1 MFATKDAT
9 ESAHIQTASPWH
21 RVRLVLFALLSAFFS
36 FGCMTWTTM
45 VEVTRNEEG
54 QHLIGTSIR
63 FEFNKRL
70 WDELKADERK
80 SLSQMGDPLKE
91 QGWKVET
98 SDGGRIINMTRD
110 PAALDKLSEQ
120 GWTVNEQPL
129 ETGRIVT
136 ATLPFLGLEGTKS
149 DDPSKEPIQNIT
161 VVIDESDPAATRY
174 TYRSKIF
181 IDIEEQA
188 PDSGSSSPPPS
199 GEDSWG
205 AAIAQAIEESP
216 DVQRLEQALKE
227 AGPPK
232 LIIGAALPGTVEN
245 ATINGEP
252 GGTLGG
258 NTVEWTIDTQ
268 KSGTYNLE
276 ATALG
281 SQMELA
287 ITQFDIEGT
296 EVTTPEGPAY
306 SISDTLK
313 VNVRVAGQNKDTKE
327 QDFEKFNPI
336 SVKLYYDDKEIDTGQ
351 TDEGGNIS
359 FSFTPPAEAPAADTP
374 VGDAPAEV
382 SSHTVKV
389 VASKKGLK
397 DVEESKKI
405 QVSSGKKKEGVDL
418 TVDHIEVVQVIQTKD
433 NQIPLV
439 AGKKA
444 VVRVFVVANGGGEG
458 ATVDGVTASLTV
470 RGAGANRPTPLIN
483 GPIKASGQ
491 VNRADK
497 DGSLNFELLAGDA
510 VAGEWQFEAT
520 VNPGK
525 TVKEADYDNNTLKSP
540 LVVTFAKQNVLRI
553 GYVQVGWLD
562 SEGREIEYAWP
573 GDPSNNHL
581 LLKKLYPIAEDGLQY
596 YEMPFRVRVTTK
608 GPFLLAEKHLQRKL
622 RTYYNMILVDPPD
635 QLTAWVPYTATLGKG
650 GQAEPVQP
658 TELDPVGR
666 VSYMAETSQF
676 SLPLAQR
683 FMAHEI
689 GHNLGLQHT
698 NTKGDPDCTLA
709 PNPNDPFYWGS
720 DSAKIG
726 EVGYDT
732 TTNNVIPDTRYD
744 LMAYCPPEKLWI
756 SPRHYKR
763 LFDGGWQASNV
774 NIVSAG
780 DALVVQGRAGIY
792 GEIEIEYTYHLPAPG
807 RKGGGL
813 SANRASLALLPGA
826 RNLVGYRPAAT
837 TTGEGDYCARF
848 SDANGETLGEH
859 CFNLDFEDI
868 ETGEPLD
875 EAGFSLKLPY
885 PDGTAKVSVLHN
897 GEIGATIEA
906 SSSAPSVNISSP
918 AQGETLDGQHTVSW
932 SAEDADGDALNYA
945 VLYSP
950 DGGNSWFPL
959 SLNSQDPQLDL
970 DTSEIAGGDKVF
982 FRVLASDGL
991 NTTQSEVG
999 PINVPNSPPYEPPAL
1014 TSEASPSAA
1023 VPPPTGA
1030 FPAFAVLA
1038 AVAGGGVV
1046 LLAGAGLLVAA
1057 VRRRPRSRPIQ
1068 VPAQAQTQTHS
1079 HPQPAPRPY
1088 PPSDDPFTIAERQ
1101 FAQVNNDF
1109 RAGRITPAQ
1118 YEAAVQALRVQDAYG
1133 RYWQIGADNGKWH
1146 VYDGQS
1152 WVQAQPPRPPA
1163 G

>member
-1 MFATKDAT
+1 MLATKDAT
-9 ESAHIQTASPWH
+9 ESAHVQTAFPWH

-45 VEVTRNEEG
+45 VEVTSNEEG

-63 FEFNKRL
+63 YEFNKRL
-70 WDELKADERK
+70 WDELDADERK
-80 SLSQMGDPLKE
+80 SVSQMGDPLKE

-110 PAALDKLSEQ
+110 PAPLDKLSEQ
-120 GWTVNEQPL
+120 GWAVNERAL

-136 ATLPFLGLEGTKS
+136 ATLPFLGAQGTKS
-149 DDPSKEPIQNIT
+149 DEPAKEPVQNIT

-181 IDIEEQA
+181 IDLSEQA

-232 LIIGAALPGTVEN
+232 LIIGTALPGTVEN

-258 NTVEWTIDTQ
+258 NTVEWTIDLE

-281 SQMELA
+281 TQMELA
-287 ITQFDIEGT
+287 ITQFDIEGN
-296 EVTTPEGPAY
+296 EVTTPDGPAY

-313 VNVRVAGQNKDTKE
+313 VNVRVAGQNKETKK

-351 TDEGGNIS
+351 TDEGGNVS

-374 VGDAPAEV
+374 AGDAPAEV
-382 SSHTVKV
+382 SSHTLKV

-397 DVEESKKI
+397 DAEESKKI
-405 QVSSGKKKEGVDL
+405 QVSRVKKEVGVDL
-418 TVDHIEVVQVIQTKD
+418 TVDHIEVVQVIQD
-433 NQIPLV
+433 VNNSIPLV
-439 AGKKA
+439 ANKKT
-444 VVRVFVVANGGGEG
+444 VVRVFVVANGSDGSP
-458 ATVDGVTASLTV
+458 VDGVTASLTV
-470 RGAGANRPTPLIN
+470 RSAGADRQASLIN
-483 GPIKASGQ
+483 GPIKASSQ

-497 DGSLNFELLAGDA
+497 DGSLNFELLPGDT
-510 VAGEWQFEAT
+510 VPGVRQFVAT

-525 TVKEADYDNNTLKSP
+525 TVKETDYDNNNLKVP
-540 LVVTFAKQNVLRI
+540 LVVTFDKQNVLRI
-553 GYVQVGWLD
+553 GYVRVGWLD
-562 SEGREIEYAWP
+562 SERHREDDYNWP

-581 LLKKLYPIAEDGLQY
+581 LLKKIYPIAEDGLQY

-608 GPFLLAEKHLQRKL
+608 GPFLLAEAHLQRTL
-622 RTYYNMILVDPPD
+622 RTYYNLIVADPPD
-635 QLTAWVPYTATLGKG
+635 QLAAWVPAIATMGKG
-650 GQAEPVQP
+650 GQAEAVRLTQ
-658 TELDPVGR
+658 LDPVGR
-666 VSYMAETSQF
+666 VSYMAETSEF

-689 GHNLGLQHT
+689 GHNLGLKHT
-698 NTKGDPDCTLA
+698 GTKGDADCTFA
-709 PNPNDPFYWGS
+709 KNDDPFYWGS
-720 DSAKIG
+720 DSAKIL
-726 EVGYDT
+726 EIGYDIA
-732 TTNNVIPDTRYD
+732 TNNVIPDTYYD
-744 LMAYCPPEKLWI
+744 LMAYCPPAKSWI
-756 SPRHYKR
+756 SPRHYKT
-763 LFDGGWQASNV
+763 LFGGGLQASGINTAP
-774 NIVSAG
+774 IS
-780 DALVVQGRAGIY
+780 DTLIIQGRAWDEGQ
-792 GEIEIEYTYHLPAPG
+792 IEIEYTYRPFPG
-807 RKGGGL
+807 RKGGF

-826 RNLVGYRPAAT
+826 SNLIRYRPAPI

-859 CFNLDFEDI
+859 CFDLDFEDI

-885 PDGTAKVSVLHN
+885 LEGTSKVSVLHN
-897 GEIGATIEA
+897 GEVGATIEA
-906 SSSAPSVNISSP
+906 SSGAPTVNISSP
-918 AQGETLDGQHTVSW
+918 AQGETWDGQHTVSW
-932 SAEDADGDALNYA
+932 SAEDSDGDALNYA

-950 DGGNSWFPL
+950 DGGKAWFPL
-959 SLNSQDPQLDL
+959 SVNSQDAQLDL
-970 DTSEIAGGDKVF
+970 DTTEIAGGDNIF

-991 NTTQSEVG
+991 NTSQSEVG
-999 PINVPNSPPYEPPAL
+999 PITVPNSPPYESHAPPSESS
-1014 TSEASPSAA
+1014 TSVA
-1023 VPPPTGA
+1023 VPPTAGA
-1030 FPAFAVLA
+1030 FPAFVVLA

-1057 VRRRPRSRPIQ
+1057 TRRRPRPTQ
-1068 VPAQAQTQTHS
+1068 VPLRPQAPTQARYA
-1079 HPQPAPRPY
+1079 QPAPPNPY
-1088 PPSDDPFTIAERQ
+1088 TASVEDPFTRAERQ
-1101 FAQVNNDF
+1101 FSLMNSDF
-1109 RAGRITPAQ
+1109 RAGRISPAQ
-1118 YEAAVQALRVQDAYG
+1118 YEAAVQALRVQDVYG
-1133 RYWQIGADNGKWH
+1133 RHWQIGPDNGKWH
-1146 VYDGQS
+1146 VYDGQA

>member
-1 MFATKDAT
+1 MVATKHAT
-9 ESAHIQTASPWH
+9 ESAHIQTASRWH

-45 VEVTRNEEG
+45 VEVTRDEEG

-63 FEFNKRL
+63 YEFNKRL

-80 SLSQMGDPLKE
+80 SMSQMGDPLKE

-120 GWTVNEQPL
+120 GWKVTEQQL

-136 ATLPFLGLEGTKS
+136 ATLPFLGAEGTKS
-149 DDPSKEPIQNIT
+149 DDPSKEPVQNII

-181 IDIEEQA
+181 IDLSEQA
-188 PDSGSSSPPPS
+188 PDSGSTSPPPS
-199 GEDSWG
+199 SEDSWG

-216 DVQRLEQALKE
+216 DVQRLEQALKD

-232 LIIGAALPGTVEN
+232 LIIGTTLPGTVEN

-252 GGTLGG
+252 VGTLGG

-296 EVTTPEGPAY
+296 EVTTPDGPAY
-306 SISDTLK
+306 PISDTLK
-313 VNVRVAGQNKDTKE
+313 VNVRVAGQNKETKE

-359 FSFTPPAEAPAADTP
+359 FSFTPPAEAPAADAP
-374 VGDAPAEV
+374 AGDAPAEV
-382 SSHTVKV
+382 SSHTIKV
-389 VASKKGLK
+389 VASKKGLQ
-397 DVEESKKI
+397 DAEESKKI
-405 QVSSGKKKEGVDL
+405 QISRGKKKDGVDL
-418 TVDHIEVVQVIQTKD
+418 TVDHIEVVQVIQD
-433 NQIPLV
+433 VNNSIPLV
-439 AGKKA
+439 AGKKS
-444 VVRVFVVANGGGEG
+444 VVRVFVVANGGDGSS
-458 ATVDGVTASLTV
+458 VDGVTASLTV
-470 RGAGANRPTPLIN
+470 RGAGADRQASPVN
-483 GPIKASGQ
+483 GPIKASSQ

-497 DGSLNFELLAGDA
+497 DGSLNFELLPGDI
-510 VAGEWQFEAT
+510 VPGERLFEAT

-525 TVKEADYDNNTLKSP
+525 TVKETDYDNNNLKVP

-553 GYVQVGWLD
+553 GYVRVGWQD
-562 SEGREIEYAWP
+562 SERHSEDEYIWP

-581 LLKKLYPIAEDGLQY
+581 LLKKLYPMAEDGLQY

-608 GPFLLAEKHLQRKL
+608 GPFLLAEQHLQREL

-635 QLTAWVPYTATLGKG
+635 QLTAWVPAIATMGKG

-698 NTKGDPDCTLA
+698 ATKGDADCRFA
-709 PNPNDPFYWGS
+709 PNPKDPFYWGS

-732 TTNNVIPDTRYD
+732 STNEVIPDTRYD
-744 LMAYCPPEKLWI
+744 LMAYCPPEKSWI
-756 SPRHYKR
+756 APRHYKK
-763 LFDGGWQASNV
+763 LFDGGLRASNA
-774 NIVSAG
+774 NIVSAE
-780 DALVVQGRAGIY
+780 DALIIQGRAGIY
-792 GEIEIEYTYHLPAPG
+792 GEIEIEYTYRLPAPG

-813 SANRASLALLPGA
+813 GTNRASLALLPGA
-826 RNLVGYRPAAT
+826 RSLVGYRPAPT

-868 ETGEPLD
+868 ETGDPLD
-875 EAGFSLKLPY
+875 ETGFSLKLPY

-897 GEIGATIEA
+897 GEESAHIEA
-906 SSSAPSVNISSP
+906 SNNAPSVNISSP
-918 AQGETLDGQHTVSW
+918 AQGETWDGQHTVSW
-932 SAEDADGDALNYA
+932 SAEDNDGDDLSYA

-950 DGGNSWFPL
+950 DGGSNWFPL
-959 SLNSQDPQLDL
+959 SVNSQDPQLDL

-991 NTTQSEVG
+991 NTTQNDVG
-999 PINVPNSPPYEPPAL
+999 PINVPNSPPYAPP
-1014 TSEASPSAA
+1014 SEASPVEA
-1023 VPPPTGA
+1023 VPPATGA
-1030 FPAFAVLA
+1030 FPAFVVLA

-1057 VRRRPRSRPIQ
+1057 VTRRPRSRSSRAPTQ
-1068 VPAQAQTQTHS
+1068 VQVMTQARVPAQ
-1079 HPQPAPRPY
+1079 PAPELY
-1088 PPSDDPFTIAERQ
+1088 MPPIEDPFTGAERQ
-1101 FAQVNNDF
+1101 FSQVNNDF

-1118 YEAAVQALRVQDAYG
+1118 YEAAVQALRVQDTHG
-1133 RYWQIGADNGKWH
+1133 RHWQIGTDNGKWH
-1146 VYDGQS
+1146 VYDGRS

-1163 G
+1163 R